1 MDSSLRHVLIP
12 SLCCLLHNNP
22 DNFSTAFE
30 DYSAQNILQY
40 LTKEITERKNRKM
53 DDEIFDHLPAKAG
66 QCHTMSRK
74 TSVSSLTSN
83 YSKASISE
91 YSAQTS
97 PVISGR

>member
-1 MDSSLRHVLIP
+1 MDSSLRHILIP
-12 SLCCLLHNNP
+12 SLCCLLHDNP
-22 DNFSTAFE
+22 DNFATAFE

-40 LTKEITERKNRKM
+40 LTKEITDRKNRKL
-53 DDEIFDHLPAKAG
+53 DDEFFDPFPAKTG

-97 PVISGR
+97 PVICGR